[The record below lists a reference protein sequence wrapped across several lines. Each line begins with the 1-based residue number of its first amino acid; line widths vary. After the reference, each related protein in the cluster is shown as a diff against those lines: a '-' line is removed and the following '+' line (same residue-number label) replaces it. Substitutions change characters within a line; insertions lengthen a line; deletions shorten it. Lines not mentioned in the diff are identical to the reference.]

1 MGITEVRITLARKFE
16 KPLLAFCRITID
28 NKIVAYNLKIIEGE
42 KKRFITMP
50 NRRLTSACQNC
61 GRKNIL
67 QAHFCNYCGVKL
79 DDRFHQRDCAEFR
92 KDIFHPIN
100 ADFRKEIEEA
110 IFSAYREE
118 KFSQNSSF

>member
-1 MGITEVRITLARKFE
+1 MNITEVRITLAKKCE
-16 KPLLAFCRITID
+16 WPLLAFCRVVFD
-28 NKIVAYNLKIIEGE
+28 NQFAVYSLKIIEGE

-50 NRRLTSACQNC
+50 NRLLTGACQDC

-67 QAHFCNYCGVKL
+67 QARFCNWCGVKL
-79 DDRFHQRDCAEFR
+79 DERFHRPDCSEFR

-100 ADFRKEIEEA
+100 APSREEIEKA

-118 KFSQNSSF
+118 KFSQK